1 LDYTSEVSKDAQRF
15 KKGLGVMDGRWN
27 PEAGRK
33 MEEHPKNN
41 YNTFKIRIN
50 QRLAKPIRNI
60 RVP

>member
-1 LDYTSEVSKDAQRF
+1 MV
-15 KKGLGVMDGRWN
+15 GLSDGSGKM
-27 PEAGRK
+27 EAGRWK

-50 QRLAKPIRNI
+50 QRLAKPIRFI